1 MPGYYQPPM
10 AVPPSNPAGYPMVT
24 QAPPIQENLLY
35 TKPEWNYI
43 ILYKTNFIW

>member
-10 AVPPSNPAGYPMVT
+10 TVPNSNPAGYPMAVPSSNPAGYPMVT

-35 TKPEWNYI
+35 TKPE
-43 ILYKTNFIW
+43 